1 MGIMSVLVE
10 GGGETI
16 ASVIEAGVADR
27 YVAFIAPLII
37 GGRGAPSPVGGR
49 GVRRIADAL
58 RLGRIEATRVGRDLM
73 IEARLR
79 PPRAGR

>member
-1 MGIMSVLVE
+1 MSVLVE

-27 YVAFIAPLII
+27 YVAFVAPKII
-37 GGRGAPSPVGGR
+37 GGREAPTPVGGR

-58 RLGRIEATRVGRDLM
+58 RLGRMEVTRLGEDLM
-73 IEARLR
+73 IEAPILPSRFR
-79 PPRAGR
+79 P